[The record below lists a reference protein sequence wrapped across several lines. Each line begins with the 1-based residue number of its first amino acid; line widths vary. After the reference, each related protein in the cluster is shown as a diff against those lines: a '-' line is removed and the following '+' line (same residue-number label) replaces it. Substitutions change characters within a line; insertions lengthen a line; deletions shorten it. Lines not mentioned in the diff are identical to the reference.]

1 VKNIEL
7 LPVTPEIRNRI
18 SEMAKQYKRFAK
30 VYIDVVSFDKNK
42 LVVRVEQ
49 KEPVNGKV
57 LNSSQLVD
65 RVRELFKGEL
75 PDGITLNVSPVY
87 FDREEINQVSPEWI
101 KERIAK
107 HNLKLRNLHSY
118 TNLDVS
124 TLSSIINGEKPLT
137 KWHKVA
143 IYYFFKYYEF
153 TMKQEKAHI
162 VAA

>member
-1 VKNIEL
+1 MKNIEL
-7 LPVTPEIRNRI
+7 LPVSPEIRNRI

-42 LVVRVEQ
+42 LIVRVEQ

-57 LNSSQLVD
+57 LNAAQLVD

-75 PDGITLNVSPVY
+75 PDSVKLSISPVY
-87 FDREEINQVSPEWI
+87 FDREEISQVSPEWI

-107 HNLKLRNLHSY
+107 NNLKLRNLHSY
-118 TNLDVS
+118 MNLDVS

-137 KWHKVA
+137 KWHKTA

-153 TMKQEKAHI
+153 TMKQENKSI
-162 VAA
+162 VVA